1 MIDQQEVRN
10 QLIRWLTD
18 FVEKSSSALNGWPPC
33 PYARQARISNKLEIV
48 FAESDQL
55 KSTVDSILPLLVEKD
70 VVVVCFDHTRV
81 DPDVLAADV
90 IVWNQELMPRNYVI
104 LEDHPGTPEILNGL
118 TMNFGF
124 CGLLVVS
131 ELNKLNDAADQI
143 REKGYYDTWP
153 QENIDNVVTWRYQ

>member
-1 MIDQQEVRN
+1 MN
-10 QLIRWLTD
+10 QDLIKEQLTNWLKD
-18 FVEKSSSALNGWPPC
+18 FVEKPSPALNGWPPC

-48 FAESDQL
+48 FSDPDKL
-55 KSTVDSILPLLVEKD
+55 KHTVDSILPLLTDKD
-70 VVVVCFDHTRV
+70 VVVVCFDHTV
-81 DPDVLAADV
+81 VEAEQLANDVV
-90 IVWNQELMPRNYVI
+90 SWNQDLMPRNYVI
-104 LEDHPGTPEILNGL
+104 LEDHPDTPEVLNGL

-143 REKGYYDTWP
+143 RSKGYYDTWP

>member
-1 MIDQQEVRN
+1 MIDKEQITK
-10 QLIRWLTD
+10 QLHDWLRD
-18 FVEKSSSALNGWPPC
+18 FVEKPNPALNGWPVC
-33 PYARQARISNKLEIV
+33 PYARQARINNKIEIA

-55 KSTVDSILPLLVEKD
+55 RSTVENNLSVLADKD
-70 VVVVCFDHTRV
+70 VLVVCFDHRNV
-81 DPDVLAADV
+81 DPNQLIEDV
-90 IVWNQELMPRNYVI
+90 IAWNKELMPRNYVI
-104 LEDHPGTPEILNGL
+104 LEDHPDTPEILNGL

-143 REKGYYDTWP
+143 RAKGYYDTWP